1 MQPDILWRALQCKQM
16 SNHYAVHLK
25 LIHVVCQL
33 HLNKIRTSYEIVL
46 KEFGNKSKILS
57 KLIKSKLL

>member
-16 SNHYAVHLK
+16 SNHYVVYLK

-33 HLNKIRTSYEIVL
+33 HLNKIRTSYQTVL
-46 KEFGNKSKILS
+46 KEFGNKS
-57 KLIKSKLL
+57 